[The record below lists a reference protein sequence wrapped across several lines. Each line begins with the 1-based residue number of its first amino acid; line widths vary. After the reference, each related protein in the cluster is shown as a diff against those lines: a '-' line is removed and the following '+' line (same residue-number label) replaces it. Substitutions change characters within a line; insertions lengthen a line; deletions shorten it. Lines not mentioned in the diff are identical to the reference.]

1 MSNFLRP
8 HGLYSPWNSPG
19 QNTRV
24 GSISLLQE
32 VFPTQGLNPGLPH
45 AGGFF
50 TSWATRET
58 LLCQSLLCK
67 SLCPEFSATLSSY
80 QGVKDTLGT
89 SLRTR
94 LPMQETLQTRVL
106 SLDREDPLEKETATH
121 SSVLA
126 WRILWT
132 EGPRGLQSMGSQRV
146 RQDWVSDQCSNGM

>member
-19 QNTRV
+19 QNTGV

-89 SLRTR
+89 R
-94 LPMQETLQTRVL
+94 LKNPPANAGDIT
-106 SLDREDPLEKETATH
+106 DPG
-121 SSVLA
+121 SIPGPGGSPG
-126 WRILWT
+126 
-132 EGPRGLQSMGSQRV
+132 EGNSNPL
-146 RQDWVSDQCSNGM
+146 QCSCLKNPMDRRASWATVHGVAKSQTGLSVWPM